1 VTAPAQQTGKIF
13 RIGFLD
19 VSTASSS
26 AVLLEVFRQ
35 EMRKLGWIEEKNITI
50 EYRFADQKF
59 ERLPE
64 LAEDLVR
71 LKVDL
76 IVAPGSKIHFPIR
89 LAMAKS
95 FPVDRICRVC
105 LRLAIADGA
114 RFFLR
119 FALIRSVVPVWIQI
133 DVAAISHSSKE
144 SDWLT

>member
-1 VTAPAQQTGKIF
+1 MTAPAQQAGKIF

-35 EMRKLGWIEEKNITI
+35 EMRKLGWIEERNITI

-64 LAEDLVR
+64 LAADLVR

-76 IVAPGSKIHFPIR
+76 IVAPGSKIHF
-89 LAMAKS
+89 S
-95 FPVDRICRVC
+95 
-105 LRLAIADGA
+105 IA
-114 RFFLR
+114 
-119 FALIRSVVPVWIQI
+119 VWLWE
-133 DVAAISHSSKE
+133 SHSRWTGFAAHAY
-144 SDWLT
+144 D

>member
-1 VTAPAQQTGKIF
+1 MKRTALLSILVFAAQWRRSDSPGAADGKKMF

-64 LAEDLVR
+64 LAEELVR

-76 IVAPGSKIHFPIR
+76 IVAPGSKIHFPI
-89 LAMAKS
+89 A
-95 FPVDRICRVC
+95 
-105 LRLAIADGA
+105 
-114 RFFLR
+114 
-119 FALIRSVVPVWIQI
+119 VWLWQ
-133 DVAAISHSSKE
+133 SHSRWTGFAAYAY
-144 SDWLT
+144 D

>member
-1 VTAPAQQTGKIF
+1 MKRTALLSILVLRHSGAGVIAAAQQTAKIF

-76 IVAPGSKIHFPIR
+76 IVAPGSKIHFPI
-89 LAMAKS
+89 A
-95 FPVDRICRVC
+95 
-105 LRLAIADGA
+105 
-114 RFFLR
+114 
-119 FALIRSVVPVWIQI
+119 VWLWE
-133 DVAAISHSSKE
+133 SHSRWTGFAAYAY
-144 SDWLT
+144 D

>member
-1 VTAPAQQTGKIF
+1 MKAPAQQTGKIF

-76 IVAPGSKIHFPIR
+76 IVAPGSKIHFPIAVWLWQSYFR
-89 LAMAKS
+89 WT
-95 FPVDRICRVC
+95 
-105 LRLAIADGA
+105 G
-114 RFFLR
+114 
-119 FALIRSVVPVWIQI
+119 FAAYAY
-133 DVAAISHSSKE
+133 D
-144 SDWLT
+144 

>member
-1 VTAPAQQTGKIF
+1 MKRTALLQSWFSRHSGAEVTAPAQQTGKIF

-76 IVAPGSKIHFPIR
+76 IVAPGSKIHFPI
-89 LAMAKS
+89 A
-95 FPVDRICRVC
+95 
-105 LRLAIADGA
+105 
-114 RFFLR
+114 
-119 FALIRSVVPVWIQI
+119 VWLWQ
-133 DVAAISHSSKE
+133 SHSRWTGFAAYAY
-144 SDWLT
+144 D

>member
-1 VTAPAQQTGKIF
+1 MTAPAQQTGKIF

-35 EMRKLGWIEEKNITI
+35 EMRKLGWIEQKNITI

-76 IVAPGSKIHFPIR
+76 IVAPGSKIHFPI
-89 LAMAKS
+89 A
-95 FPVDRICRVC
+95 
-105 LRLAIADGA
+105 
-114 RFFLR
+114 
-119 FALIRSVVPVWIQI
+119 VWLWQ
-133 DVAAISHSSKE
+133 SHSRWTGFAAYAY
-144 SDWLT
+144 D

>member
-1 VTAPAQQTGKIF
+1 MTAPAQQTGKIF

-76 IVAPGSKIHFPIR
+76 IVAPGSKIHFPIAVWLWENHSR
-89 LAMAKS
+89 WTGFAAYAYDS
-95 FPVDRICRVC
+95 
-105 LRLAIADGA
+105 AIADGA

-119 FALIRSVVPVWIQI
+119 FCVDSFCRSCM
-133 DVAAISHSSKE
+133 DSN
-144 SDWLT
+144 